1 MSKVTIEKYR
11 DRLREQLSKFESR
24 NGIGLTPKEFC
35 YIIKVAELNGIFEI
49 PAREPAGF
57 SKPKDFFLQH
67 RQKCSLVFI
76 KNGTWIPVYDIE
88 NEHEHFLAYLLDKK
102 THTMS
107 LYGYYPEEAD
117 II

>member
-11 DRLREQLSKFESR
+11 DKLRENLAGFESI
-24 NGIGLTPKEFC
+24 NGIRLTPEEFR

-49 PAREPAGF
+49 PPRKASDF
-57 SKPKDFFLQH
+57 SKPKNFFLQH

-76 KNGTWIPVYDIE
+76 KKGSWIPVYDIE

-102 THTMS
+102 THTMI

-117 II
+117 

>member
-11 DRLREQLSKFESR
+11 DRLREQLSKFKSI
-24 NGIGLTPKEFC
+24 NGIGLTPEEFR

-76 KNGTWIPVYDIE
+76 KNGAWISAYETESE
-88 NEHEHFLAYLLDKK
+88 NGHFLAYLLDKK
-102 THTMS
+102 THTMI